1 MIWHPIKKCSV
12 KTLLFDSV
20 PIENYIFS
28 LLHAEIDVGN
38 KKFIHILIGLMK
50 ELNPLLMMNSI

>member
-28 LLHAEIDVGN
+28 LLHAEICVGN
-38 KKFIHILIGLMK
+38 KNIYTYFDWNNKRIEPITDD
-50 ELNPLLMMNSI
+50 ELE